1 MFARNK
7 QKTIIIAQFFVF
19 FAIPLMNAREVVS
32 VLKKLGFVFKRQVG
46 SHMFFEHPD
55 GRTTVIP
62 NHPGE
67 EIDRGLLNKIIKHD
81 IQITRE
87 EFIRLIK

>member
-1 MFARNK
+1 MAK
-7 QKTIIIAQFFVF
+7 L
-19 FAIPLMNAREVVS
+19 PLLTAKEVAK
-32 VLKKLGFVFKRQVG
+32 VLNKLGFEFKRQQG

-67 EIDRGLLNKIIKHD
+67 DIDRGLLNKIIKHD
-81 IQITRE
+81 LQITRE
-87 EFIRLIK
+87 EFMKYI